1 MVEEE
6 TEISAIKKPL
16 NSGFFALVMKDYF
29 SVTVSVGLPPSGPST
44 LNS

>member
-1 MVEEE
+1 MIEKE
-6 TEISAIKKPL
+6 TFTSGKKKPL